1 MTGSNKET
9 LSVIG
14 KLVIVAVVA
23 AILLGIT
30 YVPTSAQIKLNEEL
44 AKQEILSDLFPEDNI
59 DFEPVERDTLDPDG
73 EREVIYYRVKDNTGN
88 IIGYAFFNRYP
99 GYGGPILVAGGTD
112 SSFTTLKGMNI
123 LTHEETPGVGSKIED
138 PQFRDQFVDLPVE
151 SLALASSGGSIDAI
165 TGATVSSNAVVDALN
180 TKIREVRE
188 EEE

>member
-1 MTGSNKET
+1 MTESNKET

-59 DFEPVERDTLDPDG
+59 NFEPVEGDSIDQDG
-73 EREVIYYRVKDNTGN
+73 EREVHYYRVTDNTGN

-99 GYGGPILVAGGTD
+99 GYGGQILVAGGTD
-112 SSFTTLKGMNI
+112 SSFTTLKGMNV
-123 LTHEETPGVGSKIED
+123 LSHEETPGLGSRIEE
-138 PQFRDQFVDLPVE
+138 PQFRNQFKDVPIE
-151 SLALASSGGSIDAI
+151 SLALTSSGGSIDAI

-180 TKIREVRE
+180 AKIREVRVE
-188 EEE
+188 EE